1 MADRSQLVLPN
12 GFAIPGSL
20 FDTFEKWHDP
30 GELSP
35 NWLEDLPG
43 TISFFS
49 EKWQITFDPVIPESN
64 VTLVLLGHSAT
75 LGPVVF
81 KSTPIADEFRS
92 EAAALKS
99 ASGERVSQ
107 LYDLDLDRNAMI
119 VERIVPG
126 TTLEDAHLPDGEA
139 TRIAAH
145 LALEMWDKLGETT
158 HLHPLHRW
166 MRSLYRWISRPERI
180 PDDLI
185 DQARQLGEDLLRATT
200 RTCLLHGDL
209 HHTNILR
216 RESGDWAIIDPKG
229 LYGDP
234 AFEVAAWLYNPGGVT
249 ERSDLADLTAR
260 RLDICSEIWG
270 IDRQHLLRWAFVGCV
285 LSAVWAAEEP
295 GPDDWWQTSLVV
307 ANVLRE
313 ML

>member
-1 MADRSQLVLPN
+1 M
-12 GFAIPGSL
+12 
-20 FDTFEKWHDP
+20 
-30 GELSP
+30 
-35 NWLEDLPG
+35 
-43 TISFFS
+43 
-49 EKWQITFDPVIPESN
+49 
-64 VTLVLLGHSAT
+64 
-75 LGPVVF
+75 
-81 KSTPIADEFRS
+81 ADEFRS

-99 ASGERVSQ
+99 AGGERVSR
-107 LYDLDLDRNAMI
+107 LYDLDLGRNAMI

-126 TTLEDAHLPDGEA
+126 TTLEQANLPDGEA
-139 TRIAAH
+139 TRIAARI
-145 LALEMWDKLGETT
+145 ALEMWDKLSDTT
-158 HLHPLHRW
+158 GLHPLRRW
-166 MRSLYRWISRPERI
+166 MRSLFGWTSRPERI

-185 DQARQLGEDLLRATT
+185 HHARQLGTELLDVPT

-234 AFEVAAWLYNPGGVT
+234 AFEVAAWIYNPGGIT
-249 ERSDLADLTAR
+249 ERSDFAELTAR
-260 RLDICSEIWG
+260 RLDILSEIWG
-270 IDRQHLLRWAFVGCV
+270 IDRRHLVRWAFVGCV

-295 GPDDWWQTSLVV
+295 GPDNWWKTSFVA